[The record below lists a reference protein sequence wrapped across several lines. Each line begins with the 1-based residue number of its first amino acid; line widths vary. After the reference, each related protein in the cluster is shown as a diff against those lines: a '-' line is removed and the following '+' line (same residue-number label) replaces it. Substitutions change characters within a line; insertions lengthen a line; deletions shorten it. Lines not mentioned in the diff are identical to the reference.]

1 MKGDNAVKIIMN
13 EINNTGDLAK
23 ALSELPS
30 DTVLYPFGSMMC
42 KLVYDEE
49 NKQAYID
56 EDLSFMDDDD
66 DDLED

>member
-1 MKGDNAVKIIMN
+1 MKIILN
-13 EINNTGDLAK
+13 EISNTGDLAK

-49 NKQAYID
+49 SKQAYID

-66 DDLED
+66 YDEDD